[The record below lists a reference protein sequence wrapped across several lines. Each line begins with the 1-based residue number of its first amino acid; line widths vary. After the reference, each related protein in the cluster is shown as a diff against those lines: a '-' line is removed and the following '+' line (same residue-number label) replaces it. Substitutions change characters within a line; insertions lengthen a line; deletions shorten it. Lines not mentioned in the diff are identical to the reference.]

1 MKIDID
7 EMTEFLPVFVPALV
21 TAALASCEA
30 AVLQRELTR
39 AEIAEI
45 TDKVNGAVNDYV
57 RSMRRRMENKGVK
70 ISAAECETLA
80 GEIQAEI
87 FINAW
92 ALIQRVTEEIK
103 SRVIYENL

>member
-1 MKIDID
+1 MKIDVD
-7 EMTEFLPVFVPALV
+7 ELTAFLPVFVPALV
-21 TAALASCEA
+21 TATLTSCEA
-30 AVLQRELTR
+30 AVLQRELTS

-45 TDKVNGAVNDYV
+45 TDKVNDAVIDYV
-57 RSMRRRMENKGVK
+57 ESMRRRLADKGET
-70 ISAAECETLA
+70 ISASECEALA

>member
-1 MKIDID
+1 MKIDVD
-7 EMTEFLPVFVPALV
+7 ELTAFLPVFVPALV
-21 TAALASCEA
+21 TATLASCEA
-30 AVLQRELTR
+30 AVLQRELTSD
-39 AEIAEI
+39 EIDEI
-45 TDKVNGAVNDYV
+45 TDKVNGAVIDYV
-57 RSMRRRMENKGVK
+57 GSMRRRLADKGET
-70 ISAAECETLA
+70 ISASECEALA

>member
-1 MKIDID
+1 MKIDVD
-7 EMTEFLPVFVPALV
+7 ELTAFLPVFVPALV
-21 TAALASCEA
+21 TVTLASCEA
-30 AVLQRELTR
+30 AVLQRELTS
-39 AEIAEI
+39 AEI
-45 TDKVNGAVNDYV
+45 TEITNKVNGAVNDYV
-57 RSMRRRMENKGVK
+57 GSMRRRLADKGET
-70 ISAAECETLA
+70 ISASECEALA